1 MKTIAVS
8 QSAYRRLSAWKTGKK
23 DSFSKVIERIVPLKG
38 TFGSALKAAECLP
51 EFDEEKF
58 EKLEESI
65 QVTRQPIADS
75 WK

>member
-8 QSAYRRLSAWKTGKK
+8 ESAYRRLSTWKTGKK
-23 DSFSKVIERIVPLKG
+23 DSFSKVIERMVPLKG
-38 TFGSALKAAECLP
+38 TFGSALKSAECLP
-51 EFDEEKF
+51 DFDEKEF

-65 QVTRQPIADS
+65 RAARQPISDS

>member
-8 QSAYRRLSAWKTGKK
+8 ESAYRRLSNWKTGKK
-23 DSFSKVIERIVPLKG
+23 DSFSKVIERMVPLKG

-51 EFDEEKF
+51 DFDEREF

-65 QVTRQPIADS
+65 RAARQPISDS